1 MFLKNINEARK
12 KISFRIWFWYS
23 SLLVLSGFALFLL
36 VHFFL
41 SSSLIQQDRNSVES
55 ELNALTTM
63 YQKEGLDAV
72 REELEKQNELF
83 FIRVVGANKNI
94 LLSSDPN
101 SFEDYDLNEIDKAVA
116 SANGW
121 ITIPEVR
128 QQDELKILEPTEVL
142 DIATAR
148 MPDGV
153 LLQVGKTSEHR
164 QDLLARFHFITVLVM
179 VPLILVVGA
188 VLAFRSLQPLRTLI
202 NTVKAVQAGKIGRR
216 VPIGRTQDELNELA
230 MLFNEMLSKIEN
242 LIEGMKNSLDNVA
255 HDLRTPITRLRA
267 IAETAV
273 ESDASKERYREALL
287 DCMEESDRILAM
299 LNTLMDISEAETG
312 SMKLNIEN
320 VSVSELFEDTVDLY
334 QYVAEDQGL
343 RITKLCQPDLHLTA
357 DRHRLRQVLANLL
370 DNAVKYNK
378 PGGEI
383 HLKSYQD
390 KEGEVV
396 ILVQDTGIGISEEEL
411 PRIWDR
417 LYRSTQSRNKKGIGL
432 GLSLV
437 RAIVEAHGGVI
448 AAHSHPDKGSTFE
461 IRLKQVAIPGSVSA
475 TAAERILQSETTV
488 RLSLSRDE

>member
-1 MFLKNINEARK
+1 MFLKNINEVRK

-23 SLLVLSGFALFLL
+23 SLLVLSGFVLFMLI
-36 VHFFL
+36 HFFL
-41 SSSLIQQDRNSVES
+41 SSSLIQQDRNDVES
-55 ELNALTTM
+55 KLSALTAR
-63 YQKEGLDAV
+63 YQKEGLSAV
-72 REELEKQNELF
+72 QEEVESQEEHY

-94 LLSSDPN
+94 LVSSDPD
-101 SFEDYDLNEIDKAVA
+101 SFEDFDLNDIEKAVA
-116 SANGW
+116 STGGW
-121 ITIPEVR
+121 ITISEIR
-128 QQDELKILEPTEVL
+128 QKDELKILEPTEVL

-153 LLQVGKTSEHR
+153 LLQVGRTSEHR
-164 QDLLARFHFITVLVM
+164 QDLLARFHFITALVM

-188 VLAFRSLQPLRTLI
+188 ILAFRTLQPLRTLI
-202 NTVKAVQAGKIGRR
+202 NTVKAVQEGKIGRR
-216 VPIGRTQDELNELA
+216 VPIGRSQDELNELA
-230 MLFNEMLSKIEN
+230 MLFNDMLSKIET

-267 IAETAV
+267 IAETAL
-273 ESDASKERYREALL
+273 ESDSSKERYREALL

-343 RITKLCQPDLHLTA
+343 KITTDCHSDLHLVA

-383 HLKSYQD
+383 QLHAYEEK
-390 KEGEVV
+390 GEVV
-396 ILVQDTGIGISEEEL
+396 ILVMDTGIGISEEEL

-448 AAHSHPDKGSTFE
+448 EAHSHPEKGSTFE
-461 IRLKQVAIPGSVSA
+461 IRLKQVAVPGSVSV
-475 TAAERILQSETTV
+475 TGAERILQN
-488 RLSLSRDE
+488 